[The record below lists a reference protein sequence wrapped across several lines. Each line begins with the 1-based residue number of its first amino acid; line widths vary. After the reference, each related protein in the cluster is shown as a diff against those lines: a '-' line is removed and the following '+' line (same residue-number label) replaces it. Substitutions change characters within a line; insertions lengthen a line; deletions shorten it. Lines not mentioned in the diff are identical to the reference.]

1 MAPQPLLP
9 RRHAPQHNTAGAS
22 HNAGTANTAFR
33 VVHAVASLT
42 LALLTW
48 RIVARPPGDVASSRC
63 AAAAAECPATCR
75 LHGRCVAGSCV
86 CDEGYWGTDCS
97 FAWCPNECSGR
108 GECVGGACLCKA
120 QYGGTDC
127 SVDRLEVLGNEL
139 LERVVEDLEAGTRSD
154 AGCPFLTQRDVQ
166 KSGGDHV
173 VYRQGDEVE
182 VYSVPEEMFVKLPEK
197 CPTLTYRKCAIV
209 GNSGTLRYAKPA
221 FGAEIE
227 QHDMVYRFNQ
237 APTHDFSTWVGNRT
251 TYESLNAKFA
261 HSLAK
266 DEAGW
271 RWRDP
276 LATYVLF
283 EPLKLKDTFISI
295 REKYPYVNVLL
306 FSPQFFVRAHMI
318 YDRLQSSLERH
329 EFGCFLGEK
338 PMSGLYG
345 ILFNL
350 AVCESVDMY
359 GFDPWTDNLAGQK
372 MRYHYFDNEEPRRG
386 AHSFDA
392 TYYMYL
398 LMSRTFPHMRIH
410 NATAP
415 LMPPRARRRHRDE
428 EEEEEEEEENA

>member
-86 CDEGYWGTDCS
+86 CDEG
-97 FAWCPNECSGR
+97 
-108 GECVGGACLCKA
+108 
-120 QYGGTDC
+120 
-127 SVDRLEVLGNEL
+127 
-139 LERVVEDLEAGTRSD
+139 
-154 AGCPFLTQRDVQ
+154 
-166 KSGGDHV
+166 
-173 VYRQGDEVE
+173 
-182 VYSVPEEMFVKLPEK
+182 
-197 CPTLTYRKCAIV
+197 
-209 GNSGTLRYAKPA
+209 
-221 FGAEIE
+221 
-227 QHDMVYRFNQ
+227 
-237 APTHDFSTWVGNRT
+237 
-251 TYESLNAKFA
+251 
-261 HSLAK
+261 
-266 DEAGW
+266 
-271 RWRDP
+271 
-276 LATYVLF
+276 
-283 EPLKLKDTFISI
+283 
-295 REKYPYVNVLL
+295 
-306 FSPQFFVRAHMI
+306 
-318 YDRLQSSLERH
+318 
-329 EFGCFLGEK
+329 
-338 PMSGLYG
+338 
-345 ILFNL
+345 
-350 AVCESVDMY
+350 
-359 GFDPWTDNLAGQK
+359 WTDNLAGQK